1 MVTAALADY
10 RCTILDL
17 ISEGDRVF
25 ARMRFEG
32 IHRRPF
38 MGFSPIG
45 KPVEWSGAAL
55 FTLEA
60 GKIADLWVLGDVD
73 GLESRLARNA

>member
-1 MVTAALADY
+1 
-10 RCTILDL
+10 
-17 ISEGDRVF
+17 
-25 ARMRFEG
+25 MRFEG